1 MSDLEKN
8 RRQGKPTQ
16 GDNPSVTN
24 PAGNPIA
31 GNPSAAAA
39 GSAPALPSQITVTET
54 VPPAEMGYAIAT
66 DAGKKA
72 KLGTVHLLVRG
83 FLCTP
88 FLAYGASVVF
98 AMVSAGIPLGAAGL
112 IFPVGYVT
120 LNFLGL
126 EMATGSFA
134 VMPIGLYAGT
144 VTVFQLIRNWFWTLV
159 GNLLGGVFFAWL
171 LWFSLTKGG
180 AIPPNPMLTTI
191 AHVAEHKVAYSQFGV
206 IGWCAAIGM
215 GVLCNWLVSLG
226 SVMSKSTRSTVGR
239 ALLMWIPIG
248 TFFALGFEH
257 TVVNM
262 WLIPTGILSG
272 ADVGLYDWWV
282 WNQIPVT
289 LGNIL
294 GAMVFNGTLWYYT
307 HALNP

>member
-1 MSDLEKN
+1 MSDSEKSK
-8 RRQGKPTQ
+8 RRGHPTP
-16 GDNPSVTN
+16 GDNPTVSNAV
-24 PAGNPIA
+24 GNPIA
-31 GNPSAAAA
+31 GAPPATAMPAKSATF
-39 GSAPALPSQITVTET
+39 TVIET
-54 VPPAEMGYAIAT
+54 IPPAEMGAAIAE
-66 DAGKKA
+66 DAAKKA
-72 KLGTVHLLVRG
+72 KFSAGHLLVRG

-98 AMVSAGIPLGAAGL
+98 AMTAAGIPLGAAGL

-120 LNFLGL
+120 LSFLGL
-126 EMATGSFA
+126 EMATGSF
-134 VMPIGLYAGT
+134 VTMPIGMYAGT
-144 VTVFQLIRNWFWTLV
+144 VTPFQVIRNWFWTLS
-159 GNLLGGVFFAWL
+159 GNLLGGIFFGWL

-180 AIPPNPMLTTI
+180 SIPPNPMLVEI
-191 AHVAEHKVAYSQFGV
+191 AHTAEHKVAYSQFGV

-262 WLIPTGILSG
+262 WLFPCGILAG
-272 ADVGLYDWWV
+272 ANVSFYDWWV

-289 LGNIL
+289 IGNIL
-294 GAMVFNGTLWYYT
+294 GAMVLNGTLWYYT
-307 HALNP
+307 HRLHP

>member
-1 MSDLEKN
+1 MSDSKES
-8 RRQGKPTQ
+8 RREGKPTP

-24 PAGNPIA
+24 ASGNPIA
-31 GNPSAAAA
+31 GNPRAATA
-39 GSAPALPSQITVTET
+39 GSAVAKPSEFGVIET
-54 VPPAEMGYAIAT
+54 VPPAEMGAAIAA

-72 KLGTVHLLVRG
+72 KMATAHLLVRG

-88 FLAYGASVVF
+88 FLAYGASVTF
-98 AMVSAGIPLGAAGL
+98 AMVSAGVPLGAAGL
-112 IFPVGYVT
+112 VFPVGYVT

-134 VMPIGLYAGT
+134 VMPMGMYAGT
-144 VTVFQLIRNWFWTLV
+144 VTPFQLIRNWFWTLV

-171 LWFSLTKGG
+171 LWFSYTQGG
-180 AIPPNPMLTTI
+180 SVAPNATLVTI
-191 AHVAEHKVAYSQFGV
+191 AGIAEHKVAYQQFGV

-226 SVMSKSTRSTVGR
+226 SVMSKATRSTVGR

-248 TFFALGFEH
+248 AFFALGFEH

-272 ADVGLYDWWV
+272 ADVSLYDWWV

-289 LGNIL
+289 IGNIL

-307 HALNP
+307 HSLNP